1 MYLGE
6 IFRRVLLRL
15 AQEAALFGETV
26 PAKLEIPFALR
37 YAYDCHEGIPLVR
50 CKTLVW
56 VDCIRIGNLYLM
68 ILSYRFLQLSVFS

>member
-26 PAKLEIPFALR
+26 PAKLEVPFSLR
-37 YAYDCHEGIPLVR
+37 YVYAYDCHEGMSSF
-50 CKTLVW
+50 CS
-56 VDCIRIGNLYLM
+56 M
-68 ILSYRFLQLSVFS
+68 